1 MNKFFYLHHY
11 PHPTPNHL
19 RKLTIEQNVV
29 SYFLL
34 WMETYVTTFF
44 YAVKICEGRI
54 LVKGCRLMATV
65 ELLSYLLIWNIDRGF
80 FS

>member
-1 MNKFFYLHHY
+1 
-11 PHPTPNHL
+11 
-19 RKLTIEQNVV
+19 
-29 SYFLL
+29 
-34 WMETYVTTFF
+34 METYVTTFF